1 MFIQGHDDV
10 ACPLPAWP
18 SKTQGRILEPSP
30 ARPKRSAGIHRRNG
44 NRDDETEVPK
54 ENDDHVRIT
63 LCSGP
68 DVSRVRSNVR
78 SSVRC
83 VAVIGV
89 VVCMACGE
97 MQSSSTTGVRDSAG
111 VRIVENGSPQWR
123 PGDEWRLSAEPVVD
137 IGSVS
142 AGEEYELF
150 QVWSPVRLS
159 NGSIV
164 VVNGGSQELRFY
176 DADGR
181 FVRAAGRRGGGPG
194 EFENVRWMHRMPGDS
209 LITYDFRHIRFAVFD
224 SSGTF
229 ARGVRLVTTSE
240 VPFATIVDMF
250 GDGSFLAQGFANTG
264 GETPSGLQ
272 RYRAPLYHFGAD
284 GTFLTELGMFGGNEV
299 YFVASPSGG
308 FRSYNAFFPLY
319 TYRRAAGD
327 RLYIAANDTYE
338 LRKQSLDG
346 TLTDLMRVTGAP
358 ISVTSDHVD
367 MEIERRL
374 NDAGSEEEREAL
386 AKTLRQIPVPETFPA
401 YEKVEIDEE
410 GNVWVHEFT
419 KPGDAQAT
427 WAVFDSTGILLG
439 RLTAP
444 LRFEPHD
451 IGSDYM
457 VGIWRDDEGVEHVQL
472 YNIIKP

>member
-1 MFIQGHDDV
+1 M
-10 ACPLPAWP
+10 
-18 SKTQGRILEPSP
+18 
-30 ARPKRSAGIHRRNG
+30 
-44 NRDDETEVPK
+44 
-54 ENDDHVRIT
+54 
-63 LCSGP
+63 
-68 DVSRVRSNVR
+68 R
-78 SSVRC
+78 SSVQC
-83 VAVIGV
+83 LAVIGV

-97 MQSSSTTGVRDSAG
+97 MQSSSTTVVRDSAG
-111 VRIVENGSPQWR
+111 IRIVENTSPQWR
-123 PGDEWRLSAEPVVD
+123 PGEEWRLSAEPVAD

-194 EFENVRWMHRMPGDS
+194 EFQNVRWMHRMPGDS
-209 LITYDFRHIRFAVFD
+209 LITYDFGHRRFAVFD

-229 ARGVRLVTTSE
+229 ARGVRLATTTE

-264 GETPSGLQ
+264 GDTPSGLQ
-272 RYRAPLYHFGAD
+272 RYGAPLYHFGAD
-284 GTFLTELGMFGGNEV
+284 GTFLTELGMFGGNEM
-299 YFVASPSGG
+299 YYESFPGGG
-308 FRSYNAFFPLY
+308 FRAYEAFFPLY

-327 RLYIAANDTYE
+327 RMYIAANDTYE
-338 LRKQSLDG
+338 LRVHKLDG
-346 TLTDLMRVTGAP
+346 TLTDLVRIPGAP
-358 ISVTSDHVD
+358 VPVTNDHVQ

-374 NDAGSEEEREAL
+374 NDAVSDEERESL
-386 AKTLRQIPVPETFPA
+386 AKALSQIPVPETFPA
-401 YEKVEIDEE
+401 YEKVEIDGE

-419 KPGDAQAT
+419 KPGDAHAT

-444 LRFEPHD
+444 PRFEPHD
-451 IGSDYM
+451 IGPDY
-457 VGIWRDDEGVEHVQL
+457 VLGVWRDVDDVEHVRMYEL
-472 YNIIKP
+472 VKPK

>member
-1 MFIQGHDDV
+1 MSWSLLV
-10 ACPLPAWP
+10 
-18 SKTQGRILEPSP
+18 
-30 ARPKRSAGIHRRNG
+30 
-44 NRDDETEVPK
+44 
-54 ENDDHVRIT
+54 T
-63 LCSGP
+63 L
-68 DVSRVRSNVR
+68 NL
-78 SSVRC
+78 
-83 VAVIGV
+83 
-89 VVCMACGE
+89 ACGGAGDGAPAV
-97 MQSSSTTGVRDSAG
+97 TVRDSAG
-111 VRIVENGSPQWR
+111 IRIVENTTPQWQ
-123 PGDEWRLSAEPVVD
+123 PGQEWRLSAEPVVD

-194 EFENVRWMHRMPGDS
+194 EFQNVRWMHHMPGDS
-209 LITYDFRHIRFAVFD
+209 LITYDFGHRRFAVFD

-229 ARGVRLVTTSE
+229 ARGFRLATTTE

-272 RYRAPLYHFGAD
+272 RYGAPLYHFGAD
-284 GTFLTELGMFGGNEV
+284 GTFLTELGMFGGNEMYYESV
-299 YFVASPSGG
+299 LGGG
-308 FRSYNAFFPLY
+308 FRVYEAFFPLY

-338 LRKQSLDG
+338 LRVHKLDG
-346 TLTDLMRVTGAP
+346 TLTDLVRMPGAP
-358 ISVTSDHVD
+358 VPVTNDHVQ

-374 NDAGSEEEREAL
+374 NDAGSDEERESL
-386 AKTLRQIPVPETFPA
+386 AKALNQIPVPATFPA

-419 KPGDAQAT
+419 KPGDAHAT

-444 LRFEPHD
+444 PRFEPHD
-451 IGSDYM
+451 IGPDY
-457 VGIWRDDEGVEHVQL
+457 VLGVWRDAADVEHVQL
-472 YNIIKP
+472 YELIKS